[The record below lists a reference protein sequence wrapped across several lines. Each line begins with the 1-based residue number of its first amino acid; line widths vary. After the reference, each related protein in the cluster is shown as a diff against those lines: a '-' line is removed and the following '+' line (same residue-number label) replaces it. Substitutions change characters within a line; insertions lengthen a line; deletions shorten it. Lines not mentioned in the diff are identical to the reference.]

1 MNMDYK
7 FKKEVNTSFDDTIN
21 NIKKELKKE
30 GFGVL
35 TEIDVKQT
43 IKNKLNI
50 DMDKYIILGACNP
63 VNANKAI
70 NYEIDVGLMLPC
82 NIVVYENNKRLFVS
96 VIRPTIAMG
105 MIDNSKL
112 KDVAFQIESKLK
124 NVFDSI

>member
-1 MNMDYK
+1 MDYK